1 MYIHKEQ
8 TQMEVTNTNLLSR
21 KRLCRS
27 FVLTGVEV
35 IAADVSRFKNY
46 KNNFHNHVF

>member
-1 MYIHKEQ
+1 
-8 TQMEVTNTNLLSR
+8 MEVTNTNLLSR

-46 KNNFHNHVF
+46 KKKTIFTIMPFSTS